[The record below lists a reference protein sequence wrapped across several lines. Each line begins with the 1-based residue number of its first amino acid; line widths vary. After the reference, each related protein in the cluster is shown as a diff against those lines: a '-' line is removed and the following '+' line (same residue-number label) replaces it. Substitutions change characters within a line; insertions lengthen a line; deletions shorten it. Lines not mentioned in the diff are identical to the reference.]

1 MTLDPEVWVW
11 LITTIIGLIAAI
23 WAIVEAWSDYQIAK
37 IGRQSRKITPLAV
50 DDTRADIF
58 QESLTLTI
66 FIIAG
71 VLVTSVIIPI
81 RELIPYI
88 VWGLNAIL
96 ICVIIKLL
104 LRRLN
109 RRLLWRKAGISRKR
123 VK

>member
-23 WAIVEAWSDYQIAK
+23 WAIAEAWSDYQIAR
-37 IGRQSRKITPLAV
+37 IGSQSRRITPLAV

-58 QESLTLTI
+58 QEFLTLVI
-66 FIIAG
+66 FVIAG

-81 RELIPYI
+81 RELIPYV

-96 ICVIIKLL
+96 QCVIIKLL